1 VRLHVNPI
9 ACTGHGLCA
18 ELLPE
23 MISLDPW
30 GYPVLTPE
38 DGRVPRWLAGH
49 ARRAVAACPTLAL
62 LAEAGEVGETGQAG
76 KSVVPGAPGVR
87 GGFGYSG

>member
-1 VRLHVNPI
+1 MRLRVNPI

-23 MISLDPW
+23 MIDLDPW

-38 DGRVPRWLAGH
+38 DGQVPRMLAGH
-49 ARRAVAACPTLAL
+49 ARRAVDACPTLAL
-62 LAEAGEVGETGQAG
+62 LADSAASTVAAF
-76 KSVVPGAPGVR
+76 PGGGDGR
-87 GGFGYSG
+87 GHSR